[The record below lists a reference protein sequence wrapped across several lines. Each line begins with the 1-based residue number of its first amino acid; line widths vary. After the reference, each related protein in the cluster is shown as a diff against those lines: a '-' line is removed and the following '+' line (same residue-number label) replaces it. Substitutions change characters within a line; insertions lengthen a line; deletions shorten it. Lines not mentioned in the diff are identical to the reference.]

1 MTKEE
6 AVSELYRLEMELEQ
20 QVNSGMTPARDD
32 FIFMMNRKI
41 NILSTIC
48 KLLVQEKEA
57 LK

>member
-6 AVSELYRLEMELEQ
+6 AISELYRLEMELEQ

-41 NILSTIC
+41 DILSTIC
-48 KLLVQEKEA
+48 KLLVREKGG